1 MVLPRT
7 APIRTSLFARA
18 PESQPSNFSYNP
30 PSPDAV
36 ELKRE
41 IMYIKSENN
50 TIKRE
55 NNNIKMEND
64 NIKMENEILKR
75 EIRQLEYREL
85 LRKELQKEVL
95 SIKGPGAAEKR
106 RKMIQEVNDEEEKN
120 NNEAIFGPIT
130 AEAYKKGD
138 EGENKRAGGGG
149 KSRRNKRG
157 GGGKSR
163 RNKRGGGGKSRR
175 KTNRTRKRR

>member
-1 MVLPRT
+1 MVLPRS
-7 APIRTSLFARA
+7 APIRPSLFARA
-18 PESQPSNFSYNP
+18 PESQPSNFSYNYNP

-130 AEAYKKGD
+130 AEAYEKGD
-138 EGENKRAGGGG
+138 EGE
-149 KSRRNKRG
+149 NKRG